1 MKSGDIETAFARTAG
16 IDYPGADT
24 PAASL
29 KGRRVSLAEGDARWQ
44 AAALS

>member
-16 IDYPGADT
+16 IDYPGAET
-24 PAASL
+24 PTASL
-29 KGRRVSLAEGDARWQ
+29 KGRRVYLAEAMRRWQ